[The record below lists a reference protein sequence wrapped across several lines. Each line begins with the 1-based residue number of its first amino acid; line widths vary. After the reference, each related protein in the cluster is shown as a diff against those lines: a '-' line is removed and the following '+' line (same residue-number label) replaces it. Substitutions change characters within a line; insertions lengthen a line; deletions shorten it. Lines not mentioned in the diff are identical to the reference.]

1 MWPTSF
7 LLNIL
12 KKWWHVSKKS
22 KKIKNPY
29 SYALV
34 APIGIIFFIFFLVPT
49 FVSFFFS
56 MTRWTLF
63 DWEFV
68 GFENFVQY
76 FKEASL
82 AIGFKNTLIYGVVTS
97 GLKVVFGLALALLLT
112 GRLRAKGFL
121 RSVVYFP
128 VLVSTIG
135 VGFTF
140 SILLDPN
147 YGAINKSIVAIGK
160 TIGWETYG
168 PGWLTDPNLLPLFS
182 VALVDV
188 WKGVGMATVIFMA
201 GLATIP
207 QEYYEALAVDGGGA
221 WDKFRNITLPLVRPA
236 TAAVVILSFIGGL
249 RSFDLIWAMTNGGPG
264 FLSDV
269 IASINYKQY
278 QAGFYG
284 LATAGNV
291 ILLLFVLVIIGPV
304 YWFFNKKEKQA

>member
-1 MWPTSF
+1 M
-7 LLNIL
+7 
-12 KKWWHVSKKS
+12 SKAKQ
-22 KKIKNPY
+22 KKIANPY

-34 APIGIIFFIFFLVPT
+34 APIGIIFTIFFVIPT
-49 FVSFFFS
+49 IVSFFFS

-68 GFENFVQY
+68 GIENFVQY

-97 GLKVVFGLALALLLT
+97 GLKVIFGLALALLLT

-140 SILLDPN
+140 SILMDPN
-147 YGAINKSIVAIGK
+147 YGAINKAIVSIGK
-160 TIGWETYG
+160 SIGWETYG
-168 PGWLTDPNLLPLFS
+168 PGWLVDPNLLPLFS
-182 VALVDV
+182 VAFVDV
-188 WKGVGMATVIFMA
+188 WKGVGIATVLYMA
-201 GLATIP
+201 GLASIP

-221 WDKFRNITLPLVRPA
+221 WDKFRNITLPLVQPA

-291 ILLLFVLVIIGPV
+291 ILLFFVLAIIGPV
-304 YWFFNKKEKQA
+304 YWFFNKKEQQA

>member
-1 MWPTSF
+1 M
-7 LLNIL
+7 
-12 KKWWHVSKKS
+12 SKAKQ
-22 KKIKNPY
+22 KKIENPY
-29 SYALV
+29 SYTLV
-34 APIGIIFFIFFLVPT
+34 APIAIIFTIFFVIPT
-49 FVSFFFS
+49 IVSFFFS

-68 GFENFVQY
+68 GFENFIQY

-97 GLKVVFGLALALLLT
+97 GLKVIFGLALALLLT

-140 SILLDPN
+140 SILMDPN
-147 YGAINKSIVAIGK
+147 YGAINKAIVSIGK
-160 TIGWETYG
+160 SIGWETYG
-168 PGWLTDPNLLPLFS
+168 PGWLVDPNLLPLFS
-182 VALVDV
+182 VAFVDV
-188 WKGVGMATVIFMA
+188 WKGVGIATVLYMA
-201 GLATIP
+201 GLASIP

-221 WDKFRNITLPLVRPA
+221 WDKFRNITLPLVQPA

-291 ILLLFVLVIIGPV
+291 ILLFFVLAIVGPV
-304 YWFFNKKEKQA
+304 YWFFNKKEQQA

>member
-1 MWPTSF
+1 M
-7 LLNIL
+7 
-12 KKWWHVSKKS
+12 SKAKQ
-22 KKIKNPY
+22 KKIANPY

-34 APIGIIFFIFFLVPT
+34 APIGIIFTIFFVVPT
-49 FVSFFFS
+49 IVSFFFS

-68 GFENFVQY
+68 GFENFIQY

-97 GLKVVFGLALALLLT
+97 GLKVIFGLALALLLT

-140 SILLDPN
+140 SILMDPN
-147 YGAINKSIVAIGK
+147 YGAINKAIVSLGK
-160 TIGWETYG
+160 SIGWETYG
-168 PGWLTDPNLLPLFS
+168 PGWLVDPNLLPLFS
-182 VALVDV
+182 VAFVDV
-188 WKGVGMATVIFMA
+188 WKGVGIATVLYMA
-201 GLATIP
+201 GLASIP

-221 WDKFRNITLPLVRPA
+221 WDKFRNITLPLVQPA
-236 TAAVVILSFIGGL
+236 TAAVVILCFIGGL

-291 ILLLFVLVIIGPV
+291 ILLFFVLAIIGPV
-304 YWFFNKKEKQA
+304 YWFFNKKEQQA

>member
-1 MWPTSF
+1 M
-7 LLNIL
+7 
-12 KKWWHVSKKS
+12 SKAKQ
-22 KKIKNPY
+22 KKIENPY

-34 APIGIIFFIFFLVPT
+34 APIGIIFTIFFVIPT
-49 FVSFFFS
+49 IVSFFFS

-68 GFENFVQY
+68 GFENFIQY

-97 GLKVVFGLALALLLT
+97 GLKVIFGLALALLLT

-140 SILLDPN
+140 SILMDPN
-147 YGAINKSIVAIGK
+147 YGAINKAIVSIGK
-160 TIGWETYG
+160 SIGWETYG
-168 PGWLTDPNLLPLFS
+168 PGWLVDPNLLPLFS
-182 VALVDV
+182 VAFVDV
-188 WKGVGMATVIFMA
+188 WKGVGIATVLYMA
-201 GLATIP
+201 GLASIP

-221 WDKFRNITLPLVRPA
+221 WDKFRNITLPLVQPA

-291 ILLLFVLVIIGPV
+291 ILLFFVLAIISPV
-304 YWFFNKKEKQA
+304 YWFFNKKEQQA

>member
-1 MWPTSF
+1 M
-7 LLNIL
+7 
-12 KKWWHVSKKS
+12 SKAKQ
-22 KKIKNPY
+22 KKIENPY

-34 APIGIIFFIFFLVPT
+34 APIGIIFTIFFVIPT
-49 FVSFFFS
+49 IVSFFFS

-68 GFENFVQY
+68 GFENFIQY

-140 SILLDPN
+140 SILMDPN
-147 YGAINKSIVAIGK
+147 YGAINKGIVSIGK
-160 TIGWETYG
+160 SIGWETYG
-168 PGWLTDPNLLPLFS
+168 PGWLVDPNLLPLFS
-182 VALVDV
+182 VAFVDV
-188 WKGVGMATVIFMA
+188 WKGVGIATVLYMA
-201 GLATIP
+201 GLASIP

-221 WDKFRNITLPLVRPA
+221 WDKFRNITLPLVQPA

-291 ILLLFVLVIIGPV
+291 ILLFFVLAIVGPV
-304 YWFFNKKEKQA
+304 YWFFNKKEQQA

>member
-1 MWPTSF
+1 M
-7 LLNIL
+7 
-12 KKWWHVSKKS
+12 SKAKQ
-22 KKIKNPY
+22 KKIANPY

-34 APIGIIFFIFFLVPT
+34 APIGIIFTIFFVIPT

-140 SILLDPN
+140 SILMDPN
-147 YGAINKSIVAIGK
+147 YGAINKAIVSIGK
-160 TIGWETYG
+160 SIGWETYG
-168 PGWLTDPNLLPLFS
+168 PGWLVDPNLLPLFS
-182 VALVDV
+182 VAFVDV
-188 WKGVGMATVIFMA
+188 WKGVGIATVLYMA
-201 GLATIP
+201 GLASIP

-221 WDKFRNITLPLVRPA
+221 WDKFRNITLPLVQPA
-236 TAAVVILSFIGGL
+236 TSAVVILSFIGGL

-291 ILLLFVLVIIGPV
+291 ILLFFVLAIISPV
-304 YWFFNKKEKQA
+304 YWFFNKKEQQA

>member
-1 MWPTSF
+1 
-7 LLNIL
+7 
-12 KKWWHVSKKS
+12 VSKAKQ
-22 KKIKNPY
+22 KKIANPY

-34 APIGIIFFIFFLVPT
+34 APIGIIFTIFFVIPT
-49 FVSFFFS
+49 IVSFFFS

-68 GFENFVQY
+68 GFENFIQY

-97 GLKVVFGLALALLLT
+97 GLKVIFGLALALLLT

-140 SILLDPN
+140 SILMDPN
-147 YGAINKSIVAIGK
+147 YGAINKAIVSIGK
-160 TIGWETYG
+160 SIGWETYG
-168 PGWLTDPNLLPLFS
+168 PGWLVDPNLLPLFS
-182 VALVDV
+182 VAFVDV
-188 WKGVGMATVIFMA
+188 WKGVGIATVLYMA
-201 GLATIP
+201 GLASIP

-221 WDKFRNITLPLVRPA
+221 WDKFRNITLPLVQPA
-236 TAAVVILSFIGGL
+236 TSAVVILSFIGGL

-291 ILLLFVLVIIGPV
+291 ILLFFVLAIVGPV

>member
-1 MWPTSF
+1 MSK
-7 LLNIL
+7 I
-12 KKWWHVSKKS
+12 KK
-22 KKIKNPY
+22 KKIKSPY

-34 APIGIIFFIFFLVPT
+34 APIAIIFLIFFVIPT
-49 FVSFFFS
+49 IVSFFFS

-97 GLKVVFGLALALLLT
+97 AFKVVIGLALAILLT

-121 RSVVYFP
+121 RSIVYFP

-140 SILLDPN
+140 SVLLDPN
-147 YGAINKSIVAIGK
+147 YGAVNKSIVAFGK
-160 TIGWETYG
+160 MIGWETYG

-182 VALVDV
+182 IAFVDV

-201 GLATIP
+201 GLAAIP
-207 QEYYEALAVDGGGA
+207 QEYYEALSVDGGNA
-221 WDKFRNITLPLVRPA
+221 WDKFRSITLPLVRPA
-236 TAAVVILSFIGGL
+236 TASVIILSFIGGL
-249 RSFDLIWAMTNGGPG
+249 RSFDLIWAMTGGGPG

-291 ILLLFVLVIIGPV
+291 ILLLFVLALAGPM
-304 YWFFNKKEKQA
+304 YMYFNKKEQQ

>member
-1 MWPTSF
+1 MAK
-7 LLNIL
+7 I
-12 KKWWHVSKKS
+12 KK
-22 KKIKNPY
+22 KKIKSPY

-34 APIGIIFFIFFLVPT
+34 APIGIIFLIFFVIPT
-49 FVSFFFS
+49 LVSFFFS

-68 GFENFVQY
+68 GFENFIQY

-97 GLKVVFGLALALLLT
+97 GFKVVLGLALAILLT

-121 RSVVYFP
+121 RSVIYFP

-140 SILLDPN
+140 SVLLDPN
-147 YGAINKSIVAIGK
+147 YGAVNKAIVGFGK
-160 TIGWETYG
+160 MIGWQTYG
-168 PGWLTDPNLLPLFS
+168 PGWLVDPNLLPLLS
-182 VALVDV
+182 VSFVDI
-188 WKGVGMATVIFMA
+188 WKGVGMATVIYMA
-201 GLATIP
+201 GLAAIP
-207 QEYYEALAVDGGGA
+207 QEYYEALSVDGGNA
-221 WDKFRNITLPLVRPA
+221 WDKFRSITLPLVRPA
-236 TAAVVILSFIGGL
+236 TASVIILSFIGGL

-291 ILLLFVLVIIGPV
+291 ILLLFVLALAGPL
-304 YWFFNKKEKQA
+304 YMYFNRKEQQA

>member
-1 MWPTSF
+1 VT
-7 LLNIL
+7 
-12 KKWWHVSKKS
+12 KAKQ
-22 KKIKNPY
+22 KKIANPY

-34 APIGIIFFIFFLVPT
+34 APIGIIFTIFFVIPT
-49 FVSFFFS
+49 IVSFFFS

-68 GFENFVQY
+68 GFENFIQY

-97 GLKVVFGLALALLLT
+97 GLKVIFGLALALLLT

-140 SILLDPN
+140 SILMDPN
-147 YGAINKSIVAIGK
+147 YGAINKGIVSIGK
-160 TIGWETYG
+160 SIGWQTYG
-168 PGWLTDPNLLPLFS
+168 PGWLVDPNLLPLFS
-182 VALVDV
+182 VAFVDV
-188 WKGVGMATVIFMA
+188 WKGVGIATVLYMA
-201 GLATIP
+201 GLASIP

-221 WDKFRNITLPLVRPA
+221 WDKFRNITLPLVQPA

-291 ILLLFVLVIIGPV
+291 ILLFFVLAIVGPV
-304 YWFFNKKEKQA
+304 YWFFNKKEQQA

>member
-1 MWPTSF
+1 
-7 LLNIL
+7 
-12 KKWWHVSKKS
+12 VSKAKQ
-22 KKIKNPY
+22 KEMANPY

-34 APIGIIFFIFFLVPT
+34 APIGIIFTIFFVIPT
-49 FVSFFFS
+49 IVSFFFS

-147 YGAINKSIVAIGK
+147 YGAVNKAIVSIGK
-160 TIGWETYG
+160 SIGWETYG
-168 PGWLTDPNLLPLFS
+168 PGWLADPNLLPLLS
-182 VALVDV
+182 VAFVDV
-188 WKGVGMATVIFMA
+188 WKGVGIATVLYMA
-201 GLATIP
+201 GLASIP
-207 QEYYEALAVDGGGA
+207 QEYYEALAVDGGGT

-291 ILLLFVLVIIGPV
+291 ILLFFVLAIIGPV
-304 YWFFNKKEKQA
+304 YWFFNKKERQA

>member
-1 MWPTSF
+1 
-7 LLNIL
+7 
-12 KKWWHVSKKS
+12 VSKAKQ
-22 KKIKNPY
+22 KKIANPY

-34 APIGIIFFIFFLVPT
+34 APIGIIFTIFFVIPT

-140 SILLDPN
+140 SILMDPN
-147 YGAINKSIVAIGK
+147 YGAINKAIVSIGK
-160 TIGWETYG
+160 SIGWETYG
-168 PGWLTDPNLLPLFS
+168 PGWLVDPNLLPLFS
-182 VALVDV
+182 VAFVDV
-188 WKGVGMATVIFMA
+188 WKGVGIATVLYMA
-201 GLATIP
+201 GLASIP

-221 WDKFRNITLPLVRPA
+221 WDKFRNITLPLVQPA
-236 TAAVVILSFIGGL
+236 TSAVVILSFIGGL

-291 ILLLFVLVIIGPV
+291 ILLFFVLAIIGPV
-304 YWFFNKKEKQA
+304 YWFFNKKEQQV

>member
-1 MWPTSF
+1 
-7 LLNIL
+7 
-12 KKWWHVSKKS
+12 VSKTK

-82 AIGFKNTLIYGVVTS
+82 SIGFKNTLIYGVVTS
-97 GLKVVFGLALALLLT
+97 GLKVVFGLALAILLT

-147 YGAINKSIVAIGK
+147 YGAINKAIVEFGK
-160 TIGWETYG
+160 SIGWETYG

-291 ILLLFVLVIIGPV
+291 ILLVFVLVIIGPV
-304 YWFFNKKEKQA
+304 YWFFNKKEKEA

>member
-1 MWPTSF
+1 M
-7 LLNIL
+7 
-12 KKWWHVSKKS
+12 KWLSVSKANQ
-22 KKIKNPY
+22 KKIANPY

-34 APIGIIFFIFFLVPT
+34 APIGIIFTIFFVIPT
-49 FVSFFFS
+49 IVSFFFS

-68 GFENFVQY
+68 GFENFIQY

-97 GLKVVFGLALALLLT
+97 GLKVIFGLALALLLT

-140 SILLDPN
+140 SILMDPN
-147 YGAINKSIVAIGK
+147 YGAINKAIVSIGK
-160 TIGWETYG
+160 SIGWETYG
-168 PGWLTDPNLLPLFS
+168 PGWLVDPNLLPLFS
-182 VALVDV
+182 VAFVDV
-188 WKGVGMATVIFMA
+188 WKGVGIATVLYMA
-201 GLATIP
+201 GLASIP

-221 WDKFRNITLPLVRPA
+221 WDKFRNITLPLVQPA

-291 ILLLFVLVIIGPV
+291 ILLFFVLAIIGPV
-304 YWFFNKKEKQA
+304 YWFFNKKEQQA

>member
-1 MWPTSF
+1 M
-7 LLNIL
+7 
-12 KKWWHVSKKS
+12 SKAKQ
-22 KKIKNPY
+22 KKIANPY

-34 APIGIIFFIFFLVPT
+34 APIGIIFTIFFVIPT

-140 SILLDPN
+140 SILMDPN
-147 YGAINKSIVAIGK
+147 YGAINKAIVSIGK
-160 TIGWETYG
+160 SIGWETYG
-168 PGWLTDPNLLPLFS
+168 PGWLVDPNLLPLFS
-182 VALVDV
+182 VAFVDV
-188 WKGVGMATVIFMA
+188 WKGVGIATVLYMA
-201 GLATIP
+201 GLASIP

-221 WDKFRNITLPLVRPA
+221 WDKFRNITLPLVQPA
-236 TAAVVILSFIGGL
+236 TSAVVILSFIGGL

-291 ILLLFVLVIIGPV
+291 ILLFFVLAIVGPV

>member
-1 MWPTSF
+1 M
-7 LLNIL
+7 
-12 KKWWHVSKKS
+12 SKAKQ
-22 KKIKNPY
+22 KKIANPY

-34 APIGIIFFIFFLVPT
+34 APIGIIFTIFFVVPT
-49 FVSFFFS
+49 IVSFFFS

-68 GFENFVQY
+68 GFENFIQY

-97 GLKVVFGLALALLLT
+97 GLKVIFGLALALLLT

-140 SILLDPN
+140 SILMDPN
-147 YGAINKSIVAIGK
+147 YGAINKGIVSIGK
-160 TIGWETYG
+160 SIGWETYG
-168 PGWLTDPNLLPLFS
+168 PGWLVDPNLLPLFS
-182 VALVDV
+182 VAFVDV
-188 WKGVGMATVIFMA
+188 WKGVGIATVLYMA
-201 GLATIP
+201 GLASIP

-221 WDKFRNITLPLVRPA
+221 WDKFRNITLPLVQPA
-236 TAAVVILSFIGGL
+236 TSAVVILSFIGGL

-291 ILLLFVLVIIGPV
+291 ILLFFVLAIIGPV
-304 YWFFNKKEKQA
+304 YWFFNKKEQQV

>member
-1 MWPTSF
+1 M
-7 LLNIL
+7 
-12 KKWWHVSKKS
+12 SKAKQ
-22 KKIKNPY
+22 KKIANPY

-34 APIGIIFFIFFLVPT
+34 APIGIIFTIFFVIPT

-140 SILLDPN
+140 SILMDPN
-147 YGAINKSIVAIGK
+147 YGAINKGIVSIGK
-160 TIGWETYG
+160 SIGWETYG
-168 PGWLTDPNLLPLFS
+168 PGWLVDPNLLPLFS
-182 VALVDV
+182 VAFVDV
-188 WKGVGMATVIFMA
+188 WKGVGIATVLYMA
-201 GLATIP
+201 GLASIP

-221 WDKFRNITLPLVRPA
+221 WDKFRNITLPLVQPA

-291 ILLLFVLVIIGPV
+291 ILLFFVLAIVGPV
-304 YWFFNKKEKQA
+304 YWFFNKKEQQA

>member
-1 MWPTSF
+1 M
-7 LLNIL
+7 
-12 KKWWHVSKKS
+12 SKAKQ
-22 KKIKNPY
+22 KKIENPY

-34 APIGIIFFIFFLVPT
+34 APIGIIFTIFFVIPT
-49 FVSFFFS
+49 IVSFFFS

-68 GFENFVQY
+68 GFENFIQY

-97 GLKVVFGLALALLLT
+97 GLKVIFGLALALLLT

-140 SILLDPN
+140 SILMDPN
-147 YGAINKSIVAIGK
+147 YGAINKAIVSIGK
-160 TIGWETYG
+160 SIGWETYG
-168 PGWLTDPNLLPLFS
+168 PGWLVDPNLLPLFS
-182 VALVDV
+182 VAFVDV
-188 WKGVGMATVIFMA
+188 WKGVGIATVLYMA
-201 GLATIP
+201 GLASIP

-221 WDKFRNITLPLVRPA
+221 WDKFRNITLPLVQPA

-291 ILLLFVLVIIGPV
+291 ILLFFVLAIIGPV
-304 YWFFNKKEKQA
+304 YWFFNKKEQQA

>member
-1 MWPTSF
+1 MSKV
-7 LLNIL
+7 
-12 KKWWHVSKKS
+12 KK
-22 KKIKNPY
+22 KKIKSPY

-34 APIGIIFFIFFLVPT
+34 APIAIIFLIFFVIPT
-49 FVSFFFS
+49 IVSFFFS

-97 GLKVVFGLALALLLT
+97 AFKVVIGLALAILLT

-121 RSVVYFP
+121 RSIVYFP

-140 SILLDPN
+140 SVLLDPN
-147 YGAINKSIVAIGK
+147 YGAVNKSIVAFGK
-160 TIGWETYG
+160 MIGWETYG

-182 VALVDV
+182 IAFVDV

-201 GLATIP
+201 GLAAIP
-207 QEYYEALAVDGGGA
+207 QEYYEALSVDGGNA
-221 WDKFRNITLPLVRPA
+221 WDKFRSITLPLVRPA
-236 TAAVVILSFIGGL
+236 TASVIILSFIGGL
-249 RSFDLIWAMTNGGPG
+249 RSFDLIWAMTGGGPG

-291 ILLLFVLVIIGPV
+291 ILLLFVLALAGPM
-304 YWFFNKKEKQA
+304 YMYFNKKEQQ

>member
-1 MWPTSF
+1 M
-7 LLNIL
+7 
-12 KKWWHVSKKS
+12 SKAKQ
-22 KKIKNPY
+22 KKIANPY

-34 APIGIIFFIFFLVPT
+34 APIGIIFTIFFVIPT
-49 FVSFFFS
+49 IVSFFFS

-68 GFENFVQY
+68 GFENFIQY

-97 GLKVVFGLALALLLT
+97 GLKVIFGLALALLLT

-140 SILLDPN
+140 SILMDPN
-147 YGAINKSIVAIGK
+147 YGAINKAIVSIGK
-160 TIGWETYG
+160 SIGWETYG
-168 PGWLTDPNLLPLFS
+168 PGWLVDPNLLPLFS
-182 VALVDV
+182 VAFVDV
-188 WKGVGMATVIFMA
+188 WKGVGIATVLYMA
-201 GLATIP
+201 GLASIP

-221 WDKFRNITLPLVRPA
+221 WDKFRNITLPLVQPA
-236 TAAVVILSFIGGL
+236 TSAVVILSFIGGL

-291 ILLLFVLVIIGPV
+291 ILLFFVLAIISPV
-304 YWFFNKKEKQA
+304 YWFFNKKEQQA

>member
-1 MWPTSF
+1 
-7 LLNIL
+7 
-12 KKWWHVSKKS
+12 VSKAKQ
-22 KKIKNPY
+22 KKIANPY

-34 APIGIIFFIFFLVPT
+34 APIGIIFTIFFVIPT
-49 FVSFFFS
+49 IVSFFFS

-140 SILLDPN
+140 SILMDPN
-147 YGAINKSIVAIGK
+147 YGAINKAIVSIGK
-160 TIGWETYG
+160 SIGWETYG
-168 PGWLTDPNLLPLFS
+168 PGWLVDPNLLPLFS
-182 VALVDV
+182 VAFVDV
-188 WKGVGMATVIFMA
+188 WKGVGIATVLYMA
-201 GLATIP
+201 GLASIP

-221 WDKFRNITLPLVRPA
+221 WDKFRNITLPLVQPA

-291 ILLLFVLVIIGPV
+291 ILLFFVLAIVGPV
-304 YWFFNKKEKQA
+304 YWFFNKKEQQA

>member
-1 MWPTSF
+1 M
-7 LLNIL
+7 
-12 KKWWHVSKKS
+12 SKAKQ
-22 KKIKNPY
+22 KKIENPY

-34 APIGIIFFIFFLVPT
+34 APIGIIFTIFFVIPT

-68 GFENFVQY
+68 GFENFIQY

-97 GLKVVFGLALALLLT
+97 GLKVIFGLALALLLT

-140 SILLDPN
+140 SILMDPN
-147 YGAINKSIVAIGK
+147 YGAINKGIVAIGK
-160 TIGWETYG
+160 SIGWETYG
-168 PGWLTDPNLLPLFS
+168 PGWLVDPNLLPLFS
-182 VALVDV
+182 VAFVDV
-188 WKGVGMATVIFMA
+188 WKGVGIATVLYMA
-201 GLATIP
+201 GLASIP

-221 WDKFRNITLPLVRPA
+221 WDKFRNITLPLVQPA

-291 ILLLFVLVIIGPV
+291 ILLFFVLAIVGPV
-304 YWFFNKKEKQA
+304 YWFFNKKEQQA

>member
-1 MWPTSF
+1 M
-7 LLNIL
+7 L
-12 KKWWHVSKKS
+12 
-22 KKIKNPY
+22 
-29 SYALV
+29 
-34 APIGIIFFIFFLVPT
+34 PIAIIFTIFFIIPT
-49 FVSFFFS
+49 IVSFFFS

-82 AIGFKNTLIYGVVTS
+82 AIGFKNTLIYGAVTS
-97 GLKVVFGLALALLLT
+97 GLKVVLGLALAMLLT

-128 VLVSTIG
+128 VLVSTVG

-140 SILLDPN
+140 SVLLDPN
-147 YGAINKSIVAIGK
+147 YGAINRTIVATAK
-160 TIGWETYG
+160 SFGWDTYG

-182 VALVDV
+182 VAFVDV
-188 WKGVGMATVIFMA
+188 WKGVGMATVIYMA

-207 QEYYEALAVDGGGA
+207 QEYYEALAVDGGNA
-221 WDKFRNITLPLVRPA
+221 WDKFKSITLPLVRPA
-236 TAAVVILSFIGGL
+236 TASVVILSFIGGL

-291 ILLLFVLVIIGPV
+291 ILLVFVLALAGPL
-304 YWFFNKKEKQA
+304 YMYFNKKERQQ

>member
-1 MWPTSF
+1 
-7 LLNIL
+7 
-12 KKWWHVSKKS
+12 VSKAKQ
-22 KKIKNPY
+22 KKIANPY

-34 APIGIIFFIFFLVPT
+34 APIGIIFTIFFVIPT
-49 FVSFFFS
+49 IVSFFFS

-97 GLKVVFGLALALLLT
+97 GLKVIFGLALALLLT

-140 SILLDPN
+140 SILMDPN
-147 YGAINKSIVAIGK
+147 YGAINKAIVSIGK
-160 TIGWETYG
+160 SIGWETYG
-168 PGWLTDPNLLPLFS
+168 PGWLVDPNLLPLFS
-182 VALVDV
+182 VAFVDV
-188 WKGVGMATVIFMA
+188 WKGVGIATVLYMA
-201 GLATIP
+201 GLASIP

-221 WDKFRNITLPLVRPA
+221 WDKFRNITLPLVQPA

-291 ILLLFVLVIIGPV
+291 ILLFFVLAIIGPV
-304 YWFFNKKEKQA
+304 YWFFNKKEQQA

>member
-1 MWPTSF
+1 
-7 LLNIL
+7 
-12 KKWWHVSKKS
+12 
-22 KKIKNPY
+22 
-29 SYALV
+29 
-34 APIGIIFFIFFLVPT
+34 
-49 FVSFFFS
+49 

-68 GFENFVQY
+68 GFENFIQY

-140 SILLDPN
+140 SILMDPN
-147 YGAINKSIVAIGK
+147 YGAINKAIVSFGK

-168 PGWLTDPNLLPLFS
+168 PGWLVDPNLLPLFS
-182 VALVDV
+182 VAFVDV
-188 WKGVGMATVIFMA
+188 WKGVGIATVLYMA
-201 GLATIP
+201 GLASIP

-221 WDKFRNITLPLVRPA
+221 WDKFRNITLPLVQPA
-236 TAAVVILSFIGGL
+236 TSAVVILSFIGGL

-291 ILLLFVLVIIGPV
+291 ILLFFVLAIVGPV

>member
-1 MWPTSF
+1 M
-7 LLNIL
+7 
-12 KKWWHVSKKS
+12 SKAKQ
-22 KKIKNPY
+22 KKIENPY

-34 APIGIIFFIFFLVPT
+34 APIGIIFTIFFVIPT

-97 GLKVVFGLALALLLT
+97 GLKVVFGLALAILLT

-140 SILLDPN
+140 SILMDPN
-147 YGAINKSIVAIGK
+147 YGAINKGIVSFGK
-160 TIGWETYG
+160 MIGWETYG
-168 PGWLTDPNLLPLFS
+168 PGWLVDPNLLPLFS
-182 VALVDV
+182 VAFVDV
-188 WKGVGMATVIFMA
+188 WKGVGIATVLYMA
-201 GLATIP
+201 GLASIP

-221 WDKFRNITLPLVRPA
+221 WDKFRNITLPLVQPA

-291 ILLLFVLVIIGPV
+291 ILLFFVLAIIGPV

>member
-1 MWPTSF
+1 M
-7 LLNIL
+7 
-12 KKWWHVSKKS
+12 SKAKQ
-22 KKIKNPY
+22 KKIANPY

-34 APIGIIFFIFFLVPT
+34 APIGIIFTIFFVIPT
-49 FVSFFFS
+49 IVSFFFS

-68 GFENFVQY
+68 GFENFIQY

-140 SILLDPN
+140 SILMDPN
-147 YGAINKSIVAIGK
+147 YGAINKAIVSIGK
-160 TIGWETYG
+160 SIGWETYG
-168 PGWLTDPNLLPLFS
+168 PGWLVDPNLLPLFS
-182 VALVDV
+182 VAFVDV
-188 WKGVGMATVIFMA
+188 WKGVGIATVLYMA
-201 GLATIP
+201 GLASIP

-221 WDKFRNITLPLVRPA
+221 WDKFRNITLPLVQPA

-278 QAGFYG
+278 QVGFYG

-291 ILLLFVLVIIGPV
+291 ILLFFVLAIVGPV
-304 YWFFNKKEKQA
+304 YWFFNKKEQQA

>member
-1 MWPTSF
+1 M
-7 LLNIL
+7 
-12 KKWWHVSKKS
+12 KR
-22 KKIKNPY
+22 KIKSPY
-29 SYALV
+29 SYKLV
-34 APIGIIFFIFFLVPT
+34 LPIAIIFTIFFIIPT
-49 FVSFFFS
+49 IVSFFFS

-63 DWEFV
+63 DWAFV
-68 GFENFVQY
+68 GFENFIQY

-82 AIGFKNTLIYGVVTS
+82 AIGFKNTLIYGAVTS
-97 GLKVVFGLALALLLT
+97 GLKVILGLALAILLT

-140 SILLDPN
+140 SVLLDPN
-147 YGAINKSIVAIGK
+147 YGAVNRSIVATAK
-160 TIGWETYG
+160 FFGWDTYG

-182 VALVDV
+182 VAFVDV
-188 WKGVGMATVIFMA
+188 WKGVGMATVIYMA
-201 GLATIP
+201 GLAAIP
-207 QEYYEALAVDGGGA
+207 QEYYEALSVDGGGA
-221 WDKFRNITLPLVRPA
+221 WEKFKSITLPLVRPA
-236 TAAVVILSFIGGL
+236 TASVVILSFIGGL

-291 ILLLFVLVIIGPV
+291 ILLIFVLALAGPL
-304 YWFFNKKEKQA
+304 YLYFNRKEREQ

>member
-1 MWPTSF
+1 M
-7 LLNIL
+7 
-12 KKWWHVSKKS
+12 SKAKQ
-22 KKIKNPY
+22 KKIANPY

-34 APIGIIFFIFFLVPT
+34 APIGIIFTIFFVIPT
-49 FVSFFFS
+49 IVSFFFS

-68 GFENFVQY
+68 GFENFIQY

-140 SILLDPN
+140 SILMDPN
-147 YGAINKSIVAIGK
+147 YGAINKGIVSIGK
-160 TIGWETYG
+160 SIGWETYG
-168 PGWLTDPNLLPLFS
+168 PGWLVDPNLLPLFS
-182 VALVDV
+182 VAFVDV
-188 WKGVGMATVIFMA
+188 WKGVGIATVLYMA
-201 GLATIP
+201 GLASIP

-221 WDKFRNITLPLVRPA
+221 WDKFRNITLPLVQPA

-291 ILLLFVLVIIGPV
+291 ILLFFVLAIVGPV
-304 YWFFNKKEKQA
+304 YWFFNKKEQQA

>member
-1 MWPTSF
+1 
-7 LLNIL
+7 
-12 KKWWHVSKKS
+12 VSKAKQ
-22 KKIKNPY
+22 KKIANPY

-34 APIGIIFFIFFLVPT
+34 APIGIIFTIFFVIPT

-140 SILLDPN
+140 SILMDPN
-147 YGAINKSIVAIGK
+147 YGAINKGIVSIGK
-160 TIGWETYG
+160 SIGWETYG
-168 PGWLTDPNLLPLFS
+168 PGWLVDPNLLPLFS
-182 VALVDV
+182 VAFVDV
-188 WKGVGMATVIFMA
+188 WKGVGIATVLYMA
-201 GLATIP
+201 GLASIP

-221 WDKFRNITLPLVRPA
+221 WDKFRNITLPLVQPA
-236 TAAVVILSFIGGL
+236 TSAVVILSFIGGL

-291 ILLLFVLVIIGPV
+291 ILLFFVLAIIGPV
-304 YWFFNKKEKQA
+304 YWFFNKKEQQV

>member
-1 MWPTSF
+1 M
-7 LLNIL
+7 
-12 KKWWHVSKKS
+12 KKAE
-22 KKIKNPY
+22 KKIKSPY

-34 APIGIIFFIFFLVPT
+34 LPIAIIFTIFFIIPT
-49 FVSFFFS
+49 IVSFFFS

-97 GLKVVFGLALALLLT
+97 GLKVVFGLALAMLLT

-140 SILLDPN
+140 SILMDPN
-147 YGAINKSIVAIGK
+147 YGAINKGIVSLGK

-168 PGWLTDPNLLPLFS
+168 PGWLVDPNLLPLFS
-182 VALVDV
+182 VAFVDV
-188 WKGVGMATVIFMA
+188 WKGVGIATVLYMA
-201 GLATIP
+201 GLASIP

-291 ILLLFVLVIIGPV
+291 ILLFFVLVVIGPV

>member
-1 MWPTSF
+1 M
-7 LLNIL
+7 
-12 KKWWHVSKKS
+12 SKVKQ
-22 KKIKNPY
+22 KKIKSPY

-34 APIGIIFFIFFLVPT
+34 APIGIIFLIFFIIPT
-49 FVSFFFS
+49 IVSFFFS

-68 GFENFVQY
+68 GFENFIQY

-97 GLKVVFGLALALLLT
+97 ALKVVFGLALAILLT

-147 YGAINKSIVAIGK
+147 YGAVNKSIVAFGK
-160 TIGWETYG
+160 MIGWETYG
-168 PGWLTDPNLLPLFS
+168 PGWLVDPNLLPLFS
-182 VALVDV
+182 IAFVDV

-201 GLATIP
+201 GLAAIP
-207 QEYYEALAVDGGGA
+207 QEYYEALSVDGGNA
-221 WDKFRNITLPLVRPA
+221 WDKFRSITLPLVRPA
-236 TAAVVILSFIGGL
+236 TASVIILSFIGGL
-249 RSFDLIWAMTNGGPG
+249 RSFDLIWAMTGGGPG

-278 QAGFYG
+278 QSGFYG

-291 ILLLFVLVIIGPV
+291 ILLLFVLAFAGPV
-304 YWFFNKKEKQA
+304 YMYFNKKERQA

>member
-1 MWPTSF
+1 M
-7 LLNIL
+7 
-12 KKWWHVSKKS
+12 SKAKQ
-22 KKIKNPY
+22 KKIANPY

-34 APIGIIFFIFFLVPT
+34 APIGIIFTIFFVIPT

-68 GFENFVQY
+68 GFENFIQY

-97 GLKVVFGLALALLLT
+97 GLKVIFGLALALLLT

-140 SILLDPN
+140 SILMDPN
-147 YGAINKSIVAIGK
+147 YGAINKAIVSIGK
-160 TIGWETYG
+160 SIGWETYG
-168 PGWLTDPNLLPLFS
+168 PGWLVDPNLLPLFS
-182 VALVDV
+182 VAFVDV
-188 WKGVGMATVIFMA
+188 WKGVGIATVLYMA
-201 GLATIP
+201 GLASIP

-221 WDKFRNITLPLVRPA
+221 WDKFRNITLPLVQPA

-291 ILLLFVLVIIGPV
+291 ILLFFVLAIIGPV
-304 YWFFNKKEKQA
+304 YWFFNKKEQQA

>member
-1 MWPTSF
+1 
-7 LLNIL
+7 
-12 KKWWHVSKKS
+12 VSKAKQ
-22 KKIKNPY
+22 KKIANPY

-34 APIGIIFFIFFLVPT
+34 APIGIIFTIFFVVPT
-49 FVSFFFS
+49 IVSFFFS

-68 GFENFVQY
+68 GFENFIQY

-140 SILLDPN
+140 SILMDPN
-147 YGAINKSIVAIGK
+147 YGAINKGIVSIGK
-160 TIGWETYG
+160 SIGWETYG
-168 PGWLTDPNLLPLFS
+168 PGWLVDPNLLPLFS
-182 VALVDV
+182 VAFVDV
-188 WKGVGMATVIFMA
+188 WKGVGIATVLYMA
-201 GLATIP
+201 GLASIP

-221 WDKFRNITLPLVRPA
+221 WDKFRNITLPLVQPA

-291 ILLLFVLVIIGPV
+291 ILLFFVLAIVGPV
-304 YWFFNKKEKQA
+304 YWFFNKKEQQA

>member
-1 MWPTSF
+1 MSE
-7 LLNIL
+7 N
-12 KKWWHVSKKS
+12 KKKQIKS
-22 KKIKNPY
+22 PY

-34 APIGIIFFIFFLVPT
+34 APIGLIFFIFFVVPT

-68 GFENFVQY
+68 GFENFIQY

-82 AIGFKNTLIYGVVTS
+82 AIGFKNTLIYGFVTS
-97 GLKVVFGLALALLLT
+97 SLKVVLGLALAILLT

-121 RSVVYFP
+121 RSVIYFP
-128 VLVSTIG
+128 VIVSTIG

-147 YGAINKSIVAIGK
+147 YGAINKAIVGFGK
-160 TIGWETYG
+160 MIGWETYG
-168 PGWLTDPNLLPLFS
+168 PGWLVDPNLLPLLSISF
-182 VALVDV
+182 VDV
-188 WKGVGMATVIFMA
+188 WKGVGMAMVIYMA
-201 GLATIP
+201 GLAAIP
-207 QEYYEALAVDGGGA
+207 QEYYEALSVDGGNA
-221 WDKFRNITLPLVRPA
+221 WDKFRSITLPLVRPA
-236 TAAVVILSFIGGL
+236 TASVIILSFIGGL

-291 ILLLFVLVIIGPV
+291 ILLLLVLALAGPL
-304 YWFFNKKEKQA
+304 YMYFNRKEQHA

>member
-1 MWPTSF
+1 
-7 LLNIL
+7 
-12 KKWWHVSKKS
+12 VSKANQ
-22 KKIKNPY
+22 KKIANPY

-34 APIGIIFFIFFLVPT
+34 APIGIIFTIFFVIPT
-49 FVSFFFS
+49 IVSFFFS

-68 GFENFVQY
+68 GFENFIQY

-140 SILLDPN
+140 SILMDPN
-147 YGAINKSIVAIGK
+147 YGAINKAIVSIGRS
-160 TIGWETYG
+160 IGWETYG
-168 PGWLTDPNLLPLFS
+168 PGWLVDPNLLPLFS
-182 VALVDV
+182 VAFVDV
-188 WKGVGMATVIFMA
+188 WKGVGIATVLYMA
-201 GLATIP
+201 GLASIP

-221 WDKFRNITLPLVRPA
+221 WDKFRNITLPLVQPA

-291 ILLLFVLVIIGPV
+291 ILLFFVLAIIGPV
-304 YWFFNKKEKQA
+304 YWFFNKKEQQA